1 MSFCTKCG
9 QQLQPNEIHTCVS
22 PEQPSVNATL
32 SSSTPSTPSPI
43 LTTARDHLANVDKH
57 KILNLMKNPM
67 SALQLRSESDLLY
80 GVLGLV
86 VSLLGFV
93 LWAWSFKHQLIK
105 LMILGFGSLIN
116 DEKESYREASE
127 YLPIVNHML
136 LLGLISLIVLV
147 GITLLLGNKMG
158 LHKLHWKDS
167 MVQLGGLQLISGIGF
182 IVAALMMFI
191 SIKLSFVLLFTTL
204 LATLALTLV
213 AGIEMFRIHRD
224 RIALFIGLV
233 VLIQVCAIL
242 VVFNSFGSE
251 LIEEAQRIS
260 RNLF

>member
-9 QQLQPNEIHTCVS
+9 TQLQPNEIHTCVS
-22 PEQPSVNATL
+22 SEQSVVTSA
-32 SSSTPSTPSPI
+32 SSTATPSPI

-57 KILNLMKNPM
+57 KILNLLKNPM
-67 SALQLRSESDLLY
+67 SALQLKAETDFMY
-80 GVLGLV
+80 GILGLV

-105 LMILGFGSLIN
+105 LMILGFGSLIS

-136 LLGLISLIVLV
+136 LLGFVSLIVLV
-147 GITLLLGNKMG
+147 GITFLLGNKMG

-167 MVQLGGLQLISGIGF
+167 IVQLGGLQLISGVGF
-182 IVAALMMFI
+182 IVAALMMFVL
-191 SIKLSFVLLFTTL
+191 IKLSFLLLFTTL
-204 LATLALTLV
+204 LATLALTFV
-213 AGIEMFRIHRD
+213 AGIEMFRIRRD
-224 RIALFIGLV
+224 RIALFIGLI

-242 VVFNSFGSE
+242 VVFNSFGTE

-260 RNLF
+260 RGLF

>member
-9 QQLQPNEIHTCVS
+9 TQLQPNEIHTCVS
-22 PEQPSVNATL
+22 AEQPIVNAASPT
-32 SSSTPSTPSPI
+32 STPSPI
-43 LTTARDHLANVDKH
+43 LTSARDHLAHVDKH
-57 KILNLMKNPM
+57 KILNLLKNPM
-67 SALQLRSESDLLY
+67 SALQLRAESDLLY

-105 LMILGFGSLIN
+105 LMILGFGSLIS
-116 DEKESYREASE
+116 DDKESYREASE

-147 GITLLLGNKMG
+147 GITFLLGNKMG

-191 SIKLSFVLLFTTL
+191 SIKLSFLLLFTTS
-204 LATLALTLV
+204 LAALVLTLV
-213 AGIEMFRIHRD
+213 AGIEMFRIQRD
-224 RIALFIGLV
+224 RLALFIGLT

-251 LIEEAQRIS
+251 LVEEAQRIS

>member
-9 QQLQPNEIHTCVS
+9 TQLQPNEIHTCVS
-22 PEQPSVNATL
+22 SEQPVVTSA
-32 SSSTPSTPSPI
+32 SSTATPSPI
-43 LTTARDHLANVDKH
+43 LTTARGHLANVDKH
-57 KILNLMKNPM
+57 KILNLLKNPM
-67 SALQLRSESDLLY
+67 SALQLKAETDFMY
-80 GVLGLV
+80 GILGLV

-105 LMILGFGSLIN
+105 LMILGFGSLIS

-136 LLGLISLIVLV
+136 LLGFVSLIVLV
-147 GITLLLGNKMG
+147 GITFLLGNKMG

-167 MVQLGGLQLISGIGF
+167 IVQLGGLQLISGVGF
-182 IVAALMMFI
+182 IVAALMMFVL
-191 SIKLSFVLLFTTL
+191 IKLSFLLLFTTL
-204 LATLALTLV
+204 LATLALTFV
-213 AGIEMFRIHRD
+213 AGIEMFRIRRD
-224 RIALFIGLV
+224 RIALFIGLI

-242 VVFNSFGSE
+242 VVFNSFGTE

-260 RNLF
+260 RGLF

>member
-22 PEQPSVNATL
+22 PESSAVNATP
-32 SSSTPSTPSPI
+32 SPSTSTQSPI

-57 KILNLMKNPM
+57 KILNLIKNPM
-67 SALQLRSESDLLY
+67 SALQLRAESDLLY
-80 GVLGLV
+80 GILGLV

-105 LMILGFGSLIN
+105 LMLLGFGSLIS

-136 LLGLISLIVLV
+136 LLGLVSLIVLV
-147 GITLLLGNKMG
+147 GVTLLLGNKMG

-182 IVAALMMFI
+182 IVAALMMFVL
-191 SIKLSFVLLFTTL
+191 IKLSFVLLFTTL
-204 LATLALTLV
+204 LATLVLTLV
-213 AGIEMFRIHRD
+213 AAIEMFRIHRD
-224 RIALFIGLV
+224 RIALFIGLI

-242 VVFNSFGSE
+242 VVFNSFGTE
-251 LIEEAQRIS
+251 LVEEAQRIS

>member
-1 MSFCTKCG
+1 MSFCTQCG

-22 PEQPSVNATL
+22 PEQPAVNA
-32 SSSTPSTPSPI
+32 SSSPATPSPI
-43 LTTARDHLANVDKH
+43 LTTARGHLANVDKH
-57 KILNLMKNPM
+57 KILNLIKNPM
-67 SALQLRSESDLLY
+67 SALQLKAETDLLY
-80 GVLGLV
+80 GILGLV

-105 LMILGFGSLIN
+105 IVLEGFGSLLSDDN
-116 DEKESYREASE
+116 ESYREASE

-136 LLGLISLIVLV
+136 LLGFISLIVLV
-147 GITLLLGNKMG
+147 GITFVLGNKMG

-167 MVQLGGLQLISGIGF
+167 ILQLGGLQLISGVGF

-191 SIKLSFVLLFTTL
+191 SIKVSFVLLFTVL
-204 LATLALTLV
+204 LATLALTLI
-213 AGIEMFRIHRD
+213 AGMEMFRIQRD
-224 RIALFIGLV
+224 RIALFVGLT

-251 LIEEAQRIS
+251 LAEEAQRIS

>member
-9 QQLQPNEIHTCVS
+9 TQLQPNEIHTCVS
-22 PEQPSVNATL
+22 SEQPVVTSA
-32 SSSTPSTPSPI
+32 SSTATPSPI

-57 KILNLMKNPM
+57 KILNLLKNPM
-67 SALQLRSESDLLY
+67 SALQLKAETDFMY
-80 GVLGLV
+80 GILGLV

-105 LMILGFGSLIN
+105 LMILGFGSLIS

-136 LLGLISLIVLV
+136 LLGFVSLIVLV
-147 GITLLLGNKMG
+147 GITFLLGNKMG

-167 MVQLGGLQLISGIGF
+167 IVQLGGLQLISGVGF
-182 IVAALMMFI
+182 IVAALMMFVL
-191 SIKLSFVLLFTTL
+191 IKLSFLLLFTTL
-204 LATLALTLV
+204 LATLALTFV
-213 AGIEMFRIHRD
+213 AGIEMFRIRRD
-224 RIALFIGLV
+224 RIALFIGLI

-242 VVFNSFGSE
+242 VVFNSFGTE

-260 RNLF
+260 RGLF

>member
-9 QQLQPNEIHTCVS
+9 TQLQPNEIHTCVS
-22 PEQPSVNATL
+22 SEQPVVTSA
-32 SSSTPSTPSPI
+32 SSTATPSPI
-43 LTTARDHLANVDKH
+43 LTTARGHLANVDKH
-57 KILNLMKNPM
+57 KILNLLKNPM
-67 SALQLRSESDLLY
+67 SALQLKAETDFMY
-80 GVLGLV
+80 GILGLV

-105 LMILGFGSLIN
+105 LMILGFGSLIS

-136 LLGLISLIVLV
+136 LLGFVSLIVLV
-147 GITLLLGNKMG
+147 GITFLLGNKMG

-167 MVQLGGLQLISGIGF
+167 IVQLGGLQLISGVGF
-182 IVAALMMFI
+182 IVAALMMFVL
-191 SIKLSFVLLFTTL
+191 IKLSFLLLFTTL

-213 AGIEMFRIHRD
+213 AGIEMFRIRRD
-224 RIALFIGLV
+224 RIALFIGLI

-242 VVFNSFGSE
+242 VVFNSFGTE

-260 RNLF
+260 RGLF